1 MNEHNFSVGIATLL
15 RLMIWALETH
25 PMHLL
30 LFYFGRSLPDHP
42 SMSGYFFVLRMVDFV
57 LLCGGRARMLNI
69 SVSPVFVKL
78 RFVV

>member
-1 MNEHNFSVGIATLL
+1 
-15 RLMIWALETH
+15 
-25 PMHLL
+25 MHLL